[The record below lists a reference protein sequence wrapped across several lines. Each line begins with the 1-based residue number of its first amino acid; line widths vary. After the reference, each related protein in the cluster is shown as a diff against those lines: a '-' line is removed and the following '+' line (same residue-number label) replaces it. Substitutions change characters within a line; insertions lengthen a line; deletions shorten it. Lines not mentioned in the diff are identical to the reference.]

1 MGKVDPGSV
10 SYTVGQ
16 NIAKLR
22 TQRGMTQQQ
31 LADAVQIDRA
41 EISRSR
47 MMGIALIPPLAQALG
62 VPPGQLFEKI
72 DSDSS
77 SRNTHIDERMAL
89 LNRYGRETALSM
101 IESMLDQMTKNPAF
115 INDLDT

>member
-41 EISRSR
+41 EISRYENGSR
-47 MMGIALIPPLAQALG
+47 MMGIAADTTSG
-62 VPPGQLFEKI
+62 T
-72 DSDSS
+72 S
-77 SRNTHIDERMAL
+77 T
-89 LNRYGRETALSM
+89 GR
-101 IESMLDQMTKNPAF
+101 PAWPAV
-115 INDLDT
+115 